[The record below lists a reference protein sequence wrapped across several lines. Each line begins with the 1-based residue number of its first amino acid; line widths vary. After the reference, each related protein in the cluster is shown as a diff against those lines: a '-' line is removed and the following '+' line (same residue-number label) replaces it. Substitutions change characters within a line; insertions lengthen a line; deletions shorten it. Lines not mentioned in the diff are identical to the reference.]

1 MTTRV
6 CVLHLVRAA
15 NGPAPLEA
23 FLDAYRR
30 HPAGVEH
37 RLLLVLKGFA
47 NDADVAR
54 HRALAADVAHDVA
67 RVSDEGFDLD
77 AYARASAAVREEY
90 CCFLNSFSRPLD
102 AGWLAKLC
110 AHATRADVGLAGA
123 TGSWE
128 STLTTSVGAH
138 SVSSLAWGA
147 VRGLVTQGRPSGARA
162 LVSRRMWALR
172 GRYAPF
178 PNPHV
183 RTNSF
188 VVRRALWTRFGP
200 RRLRTKAEAE
210 RFESGLRGLTRR
222 VAAAGLRTV
231 VVGRDGAAYEPA
243 QWPSSRTF
251 RVGEQ
256 ENLLVADN
264 RTDEY
269 ALADAPTR
277 EALRRMAWGEA
288 A

>member
-1 MTTRV
+1 MSARV

-30 HPAGVEH
+30 HPAGVQH

-47 NDADVAR
+47 SDAEAAR
-54 HRALAADVAHDVA
+54 YRALAADVAHDAV

-77 AYARASAAVREEY
+77 AYVRAAADVGEEY

-102 AGWLAKLC
+102 AGWLATLS
-110 AHATRADVGLAGA
+110 AHATRPDVGLVGA

-128 STLTTSVGAH
+128 SALTNDHVAGR
-138 SVSSLAWGA
+138 VSELALGA
-147 VRGLVTQGRPSGARA
+147 VRGLVRHGRPSGARA
-162 LVSRRMWALR
+162 LASRRVWALR
-172 GRYAPF
+172 RHFAPF

-183 RTNSF
+183 RTNAF
-188 VVRRALWTRFGP
+188 VVRRALWEQVGP
-200 RRLRTKAEAE
+200 QRLRTKAEAE

-222 VAAAGLRTV
+222 VSTAGLRTI

-243 QWPSSRTF
+243 EWPNSRTF
-251 RVGEQ
+251 RVDEQ

-269 ALADAPTR
+269 ASADAATR
-277 EALRRMAWGEA
+277 AALRRMAWGDA